1 MRRLAI
7 ALLLVLTAAA
17 QTVGARAEQAA
28 LSAPPSLPSATV
40 TQREGQ
46 DATVL
51 RIDGVL
57 TPEVAARLDTAI
69 ARLPAGRPLLL
80 ELHSPGGYTN
90 AGYAMI
96 DRVMAERGAGRRVAT
111 AVRAG
116 EACESMCVGLYL
128 AGYPRYAA
136 PSAQFMVH
144 APRTAD
150 EGRMT
155 LRMTQ
160 TMVNRLVSLGA
171 SVGWIERVK
180 AAGGFSGAVDY
191 RDSAEGL
198 KAADANVVTDLEP

>member
-1 MRRLAI
+1 MRRLAL

-17 QTVGARAEQAA
+17 QTAGARAEQAA

-57 TPEVAARLDTAI
+57 TPEVAAKLDTAI

-80 ELHSPGGYTN
+80 ELDSPGGYTN

-96 DRVMAERGAGRRVAT
+96 DRVMAEREAGRRVAT

-116 EACESMCVGLYL
+116 ETCESMCVALYM
-128 AGYPRYAA
+128 AGAQRFAA
-136 PSAQFMVH
+136 PSSTFMVH
-144 APRTAD
+144 AP
-150 EGRMT
+150 
-155 LRMTQ
+155 
-160 TMVNRLVSLGA
+160 GA
-171 SVGWIERVK
+171 WPPAR
-180 AAGGFSGAVDY
+180 
-191 RDSAEGL
+191 
-198 KAADANVVTDLEP
+198 